1 MEYNGIN
8 IDDKK
13 LDVKV
18 LKEYLYALDKVLEKY
33 PKLINRIDFIGNFAD
48 SFKLTEKITE
58 YEYNSKTKYTFWQK
72 FDFYMTSYAFSSLIR
87 DPDADKVKYV
97 LLCINE
103 KLNYD
108 KVYKLI
114 NNCLNKNLMYASN
127 IEQLL
132 YHEVGHMFS
141 GLFKLIEKEDL
152 FGRVFEY
159 MCVPSEEFS
168 SYSLSSFEEF
178 IAEHFS
184 MYLIN
189 PTFNEPTEFI
199 GYMVDKYYDIYS
211 DTNALSK
218 TNDMHNLILKK

>member
-1 MEYNGIN
+1 MLKPI
-8 IDDKK
+8 KVWLAK
-13 LDVKV
+13 LGS
-18 LKEYLYALDKVLEKY
+18 E
-33 PKLINRIDFIGNFAD
+33 RIDFIGNFAD

-58 YEYNSKTKYTFWQK
+58 CEYNSKTKYTFWQK

-87 DPDADKVKYV
+87 DPDAEKVKYV

-103 KLNYD
+103 RLNYGR
-108 KVYKLI
+108 VYKLI
-114 NNCLNKNLMYASN
+114 NNSLSHNLMYAHN
-127 IEQLL
+127 IEELL

-141 GLFKLIEKEDL
+141 GLFKLVQKEDL

-159 MCVPSEEFS
+159 MCVPSEDFS

-178 IAEHFS
+178 IGEHFS

-211 DTNALSK
+211 DTNVLSK
-218 TNDMHNLILKK
+218 TNDLQKLLLK

>member
-18 LKEYLYALDKVLEKY
+18 LKEYLYALDKVLERY
-33 PKLINRIDFIGNFAD
+33 PKLINRIDFIGDFSD
-48 SFKLTEKITE
+48 SFKLTEKIAKCE
-58 YEYNSKTKYTFWQK
+58 YDSKTKCTFWQK
-72 FDFYMTSYAFSSLIR
+72 LDFYLTSYAYSGLIK
-87 DPDADKVKYV
+87 DLDNDKVKYV

-103 KLNYD
+103 KLNYERI
-108 KVYKLI
+108 YKLI
-114 NNCLNKNLMYASN
+114 NNSFNHNLIYAQD
-127 IEQLL
+127 IEGLL

-141 GLFKLIEKEDL
+141 GLFKLIKKEDL

-159 MCVPSEEFS
+159 MCVPSEKFS

-189 PTFNEPTEFI
+189 PIFNEPTEFI

-211 DTNALSK
+211 DTDVLSK
-218 TNDMHNLILKK
+218 SNDLHNLILKK

>member
-13 LDVKV
+13 LDSKV

>member
-141 GLFKLIEKEDL
+141 GLFKLIKKEDL

>member
-13 LDVKV
+13 LDSKV

-141 GLFKLIEKEDL
+141 GLFKLIKKEDL

>member
-1 MEYNGIN
+1 MEYNNIH

-13 LDVKV
+13 LDSKV

-58 YEYNSKTKYTFWQK
+58 YEYNSKIKYTFWQK

>member
-13 LDVKV
+13 LDSKV
-18 LKEYLYALDKVLEKY
+18 LKEYLYALDKVLERY
-33 PKLINRIDFIGNFAD
+33 PKLINRIDFIGNFVD

>member
-218 TNDMHNLILKK
+218 TNDMHNLVLKK

>member
-13 LDVKV
+13 LDSKV

-58 YEYNSKTKYTFWQK
+58 YEYNSKTKYTFLQK

-218 TNDMHNLILKK
+218 TNDMHNLVLKK

>member
-1 MEYNGIN
+1 
-8 IDDKK
+8 
-13 LDVKV
+13 
-18 LKEYLYALDKVLEKY
+18 
-33 PKLINRIDFIGNFAD
+33 
-48 SFKLTEKITE
+48 
-58 YEYNSKTKYTFWQK
+58 
-72 FDFYMTSYAFSSLIR
+72 MTSYAFSSLIR

-218 TNDMHNLILKK
+218 TNDMHNLVLKK

>member
-58 YEYNSKTKYTFWQK
+58 YEYNLKTKYTFWQK

-218 TNDMHNLILKK
+218 TNDMHNLVLKK